1 MSIDLIIGTAFRLN
15 TSLEA
20 LAALG
25 ARLRLLADHEPG
37 HPAVTPLLDGVVDAM
52 GLSRALQTL
61 SAEQARTVADAIRAF
76 FLQAADLLER
86 PQRAPGWVFDDPT
99 VLQSQ
104 GRASSIQPALIAS
117 CAPQLDGLAKAL
129 AAPDARFL
137 DIGSGV
143 AAQAIAACRQ
153 WPAVRVVGVDPFATA
168 VALARHNVAAAG
180 LDSRIELRGQSIEDL
195 TEEMC
200 YDLAWMPIPF
210 MPGPVLPD
218 AVKRTLHALRPG
230 GWAILGLYASP
241 DDPLSELLTN
251 LRTVRSGGQ
260 ALSPDQTAALLTQ
273 GGFAQVSVLP
283 RPWTAPLRFVAG
295 RRPSGPVTRS
305 H

>member
-1 MSIDLIIGTAFRLN
+1 MGIDQIVGTALRLN

-25 ARLRLLADHEPG
+25 ARLRLLADDEPG
-37 HPAVTPLLDGVVDAM
+37 HPAVTPLLDGAVEAM
-52 GLSRALQTL
+52 GLGQALQTL
-61 SAEQARTVADAIRAF
+61 SAEQARTVADGIRAF

-129 AAPDARFL
+129 AGPDARFL
-137 DIGSGV
+137 DIGCGV
-143 AAQAIAACRQ
+143 AAQAIAACQQ
-153 WPAVRVVGVDPFATA
+153 WPAVRVVGVDPFAPA
-168 VALARHNVAAAG
+168 VALARNNVAAAG
-180 LDSRIELRGQSIEDL
+180 LDSRIELREHGIEDL

-200 YDLAWMPIPF
+200 YDLAWLPIPF
-210 MPGPVLPD
+210 IPGPVLPE
-218 AVKRTLHALRPG
+218 AVKRTLRALRPG
-230 GWAILGLYASP
+230 GWAILGLYAGP
-241 DDPLSELLTN
+241 DDPLSELLTD

-283 RPWTAPLRFVAG
+283 RPWKAPLLFVAG
-295 RRPSGPVTRS
+295 RRPSGPVAGS
-305 H
+305 D

>member
-1 MSIDLIIGTAFRLN
+1 VSIDLIIGTAFRLN

-37 HPAVTPLLDGVVDAM
+37 HPAVTPLLDGAVDAM
-52 GLSRALQTL
+52 GLSQALQTL

-76 FLQAADLLER
+76 FLQAADLMER

-117 CAPQLDGLAKAL
+117 CAPQ
-129 AAPDARFL
+129 
-137 DIGSGV
+137 
-143 AAQAIAACRQ
+143 
-153 WPAVRVVGVDPFATA
+153 
-168 VALARHNVAAAG
+168 
-180 LDSRIELRGQSIEDL
+180 
-195 TEEMC
+195 
-200 YDLAWMPIPF
+200 
-210 MPGPVLPD
+210 
-218 AVKRTLHALRPG
+218 
-230 GWAILGLYASP
+230 
-241 DDPLSELLTN
+241 
-251 LRTVRSGGQ
+251 
-260 ALSPDQTAALLTQ
+260 ALSPDQTAALLTE

-283 RPWTAPLRFVAG
+283 RPWKAPLRFVAG
-295 RRPSGPVTRS
+295 RRPSGPVAGS

>member
-1 MSIDLIIGTAFRLN
+1 MSVDLIIGTAFRFN

-25 ARLRLLADHEPG
+25 ARLRLLADQEPG
-37 HPAVTPLLDGVVDAM
+37 HPAVTPLLDGAVEAM
-52 GLSRALQTL
+52 GLGQPLQTL
-61 SAEQARTVADAIRAF
+61 PPAQAEAMADAIRTF

-86 PQRAPGWVFDDPT
+86 PQRAPGWVFDDAT

-117 CAPQLDGLAKAL
+117 CAPQLDGLAEAL
-129 AAPDARFL
+129 AGPDARFL

-153 WPAVRVVGVDPFATA
+153 WPAVRVVGVDPFSTA
-168 VALARHNVAAAG
+168 VALARNNIAAAG
-180 LDSRIELRGQSIEDL
+180 LDDRIELREQGIEDL

-200 YDLAWMPIPF
+200 YDLAWIPIPF
-210 MPGPVLPD
+210 IPGLVLPE
-218 AVKRTLHALRPG
+218 AIKRTLHALRPG
-230 GWAILGLYASP
+230 GWAILGLYTGP
-241 DDPLSELLTN
+241 NDPLSQLLTD

-260 ALSPDQTAALLTQ
+260 ALSPDQTAALLTE

-283 RPWTAPLRFVAG
+283 RPWKAPLLFVAG
-295 RRPSGPVTRS
+295 RRPGGPVSGPD
-305 H
+305 